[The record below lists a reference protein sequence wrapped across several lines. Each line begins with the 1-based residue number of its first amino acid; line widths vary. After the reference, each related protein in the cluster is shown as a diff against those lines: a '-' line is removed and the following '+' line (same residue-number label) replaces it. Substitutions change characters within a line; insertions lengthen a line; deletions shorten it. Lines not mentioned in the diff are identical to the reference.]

1 MSWIA
6 DKLGIR
12 SAPTPRPFDM
22 LLLWLVTLGW
32 AFSFSLIGV
41 YLSGQVDDY
50 VSVFIRT
57 LLALLLFAPLLLRAR
72 PGLGLAVRLA
82 GIGAVQI
89 GLMYLFLF
97 HAFAH
102 LSVPELLL
110 FTTLTPLYVTLIDER
125 ILGRRALPAAWWLAA
140 GLAVLGALVI
150 RFAGIGSDVFTGF
163 LLIQAANLC
172 FAFGQVWYKRIQLPA
187 AMSQIQVFGF
197 FFLGGVL
204 VSGVALLLFAD
215 LDRLPAT
222 SVQWGVLLWLG
233 LGASG
238 LGYLGWNIGARLVNT
253 GQLAAMNNMLI
264 PAGILVNVLI
274 WNRDADWLRLIVGG
288 GIIVLAVWLAGR
300 ARSPQSAA
308 A

>member
-1 MSWIA
+1 
-6 DKLGIR
+6 
-12 SAPTPRPFDM
+12 M

-50 VSVFIRT
+50 VSVFVRT
-57 LLALLLFAPLLLRAR
+57 LLALLLFAPLLVRAR
-72 PGLGLAVRLA
+72 PGLGLALRLA

-89 GLMYLFLF
+89 GVMYLFLF

-125 ILGRRALPAAWWLAA
+125 ILGRKSLPAAWWMAA
-140 GLAVLGALVI
+140 ALAVAGAMVI
-150 RFAGIGSDVFTGF
+150 RFAGVGSDVLTGF
-163 LLIQAANLC
+163 LLIQGANLC
-172 FAFGQVWYKRIQLPA
+172 FAFGQVWYKRTPLPA
-187 AMSQIQVFGF
+187 TISQVQVFGF

-204 VSGVALLLFAD
+204 VSGVALVLFGD
-215 LDRLPAT
+215 LARLPTTA
-222 SVQWGVLLWLG
+222 VQWGVLLWLG

-238 LGYLGWNIGARLVNT
+238 LGYLGWNLGARMVNT

-274 WNRDADWLRLIVGG
+274 WSRAADWPRLIVGG

-300 ARSPQSAA
+300 VRR
-308 A
+308 